1 MKKLISFVLIAL
13 LSGCSNLAVKTGDD
27 VPRAAAKTG
36 TRMVLFPLT
45 LGLSEAVIKQ
55 SEASRLMSEGNQKE
69 AKEKHEAAKTY
80 IKRWGIVMGTLVT
93 LGAVAGAV
101 AKNNS
106 GSTRRRTYV
115 IHDDEPLRIYRTT
128 TIGNSTY
135 YHTNKGTYR
144 VYNIG
149 NATYVDSMD

>member
-1 MKKLISFVLIAL
+1 
-13 LSGCSNLAVKTGDD
+13 
-27 VPRAAAKTG
+27 
-36 TRMVLFPLT
+36 MVLFPLT

-55 SEASRLMSEGNQKE
+55 SEASRLMAEENPKE

-80 IKRWGIVMGTLVT
+80 MKRWGIVMGTLGT

-115 IHDDEPLRIYRTT
+115 IDGESAQVYRATT
-128 TIGNSTY
+128 LGNTTY
-135 YHTNKGTYR
+135 LYTDKGTYR
-144 VYNIG
+144 VQRFG
-149 NATYVDSMD
+149 NSVYIDPLE